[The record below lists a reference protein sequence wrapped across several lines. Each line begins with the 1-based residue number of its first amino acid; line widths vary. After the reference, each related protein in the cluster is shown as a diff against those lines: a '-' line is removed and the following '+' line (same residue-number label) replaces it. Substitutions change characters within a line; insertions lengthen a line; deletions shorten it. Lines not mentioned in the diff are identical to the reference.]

1 MLNRF
6 ERRTIEAAPD
16 EAVREVALRMRD
28 EHVGLVVV
36 TRDHHPVGVVTDRD
50 LATRVVAG
58 GLDARATPVSA
69 VMSPDQVSIRR
80 DASIDTALALLRTS
94 GVRRLPIVDDEGR
107 VTGVVSF
114 DDLTLLLAREFGE
127 LAAGIERNVE
137 GAELR

>member
-6 ERRTIEAAPD
+6 ERRTVEATPD
-16 EAVREVALRMRD
+16 EAVREVARRMRD

-50 LATRVVAG
+50 MATRVVAG
-58 GLDARATPVSA
+58 GLDVATPVSA
-69 VMSPDQVSIRR
+69 VMSPDPVSIRR
-80 DASIDTALALLRTS
+80 DASIDTALSLLRSS
-94 GVRRLPIVDDEGR
+94 GVRRLPIVDDDGR

-114 DDLTLLLAREFGE
+114 DDLTLLIARELGE
-127 LAAGIERNVE
+127 LAAGIEQNVE